1 MLPSDES
8 ARWNRKA
15 FNHMGVSVVLE
26 RTFFQDLVCRM
37 GTGCY
42 RCGFHMAM
50 GDACEQ
56 RCRCARGFCG
66 FNHVN

>member
-37 GTGCY
+37 GTRCY
-42 RCGFHMAM
+42 LCGFHIVM
-50 GDACEQ
+50 
-56 RCRCARGFCG
+56 
-66 FNHVN
+66 